1 MWKWTGLVLCL
12 LTTIVGSGVISYAG
26 ENATQ
31 VVAADATSAQRRI
44 FKILI
49 GHNEAARLQLLSQ
62 LRLHRD
68 QANANLVV
76 LMAGTRELLAQQA
89 EAFLTAES
97 VEEAATAVDEF
108 DEGDEI
114 DADIDREL
122 KPKRVKRKND
132 RQAVAESLSQLL
144 HLLGSMPADE
154 AHVVVTEALDHPDPH
169 VAMIAMDTIG
179 EFQLV
184 SAVDDLTLQIK
195 RPAFDELYAFRFA
208 LVRALA
214 RLHCPES
221 IEWLQRLSGHVQG
234 QLHHEIST
242 RLANVDLRDFGGD
255 HVLYDRYREQQ
266 HQADFAME
274 QIPIQ
279 ERPNVT
285 VKPASAVTRTGLG
298 KLQLQDAPSESQGKL
313 RLTKS
318 QYYGID
324 LNAGRILFIID
335 HSGSMRGQAY
345 RETRLQSAKRELIH
359 AIGELA
365 PETEFA
371 IMLFET
377 GVQSWR
383 DSLLP
388 ATQENKHSA
397 IEFVKRIEPG
407 DRTNTHGVL
416 SQALLFDDQLEA
428 VFVLTDGQP
437 TAGSIIQPPAIIVD
451 VVGRNRMRHLKFHTI
466 GIGVNPMTSDFLK
479 TLAIQTGGEYRRVD

>member
-1 MWKWTGLVLCL
+1 MWKCSRL
-12 LTTIVGSGVISYAG
+12 LLYLFATIVGCGMTADAA
-26 ENATQ
+26 ENSTKAL
-31 VVAADATSAQRRI
+31 AADSTAAQKRL
-44 FKILI
+44 FKILV
-49 GHNEAARLQLLSQ
+49 GHSEPARLQLL
-62 LRLHRD
+62 LHLGLHRD

-76 LMAGTRELLAQQA
+76 IMAGARELLGQRADDFSAAHSSAEVPAVAGELNGNADADANAKRANRKNHSPPLPESLAQLLKLLA
-89 EAFLTAES
+89 S
-97 VEEAATAVDEF
+97 CPVDE
-108 DEGDEI
+108 
-114 DADIDREL
+114 A
-122 KPKRVKRKND
+122 
-132 RQAVAESLSQLL
+132 QAV
-144 HLLGSMPADE
+144 
-154 AHVVVTEALDHPDPH
+154 VREALDHPDPH

-184 SAVDDLTLQIK
+184 SAVDDLTLQIR

-221 IEWLQRLSGHVQG
+221 IEWLQRLSDHVQG

-255 HVLYDRYREQQ
+255 RVLYESYREQQ
-266 HQADFAME
+266 ADLAME
-274 QIPIQ
+274 HIPVPGN
-279 ERPNVT
+279 PNAT
-285 VKPASAVTRTGLG
+285 IKPASAVTSTGLG

-313 RLTKS
+313 RLTKG

-335 HSGSMRGQAY
+335 HSGSMREQAY

-359 AIGELA
+359 AIGELS

-371 IMLFET
+371 IMPFET

-383 DSLLP
+383 DTLLP
-388 ATQENKHSA
+388 ATPENKLKA
-397 IEFVKRIEPG
+397 IEFVKRIELG

-416 SQALLFDDQLEA
+416 NEALLFDDQLEA

-437 TAGSIIQPPAIIVD
+437 TAGSIIAPPAIIAD
-451 VVGRNRMRHLKFHTI
+451 IVGRNRMRHLKFNTI
-466 GIGVNPMTSDFLK
+466 GIGVNPRTSDFLK
-479 TLAIQTGGEYRRVD
+479 TLASETGGEYRRVD